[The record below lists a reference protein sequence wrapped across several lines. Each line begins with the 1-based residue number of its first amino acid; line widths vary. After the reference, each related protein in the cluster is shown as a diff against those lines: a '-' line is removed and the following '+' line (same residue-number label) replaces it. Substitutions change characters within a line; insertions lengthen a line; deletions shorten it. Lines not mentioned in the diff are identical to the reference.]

1 MFRVHEKYRNEFSFR
16 ATQARRKLVRGLI
29 GGLVHW
35 EPRPPTAPGY
45 TVLIGCN
52 SALLGVLSCNLR
64 FLARQ
69 DLRNA
74 DRVLVVVDRPR
85 STLAH
90 DAERALRER
99 FPSMPLEFTY
109 YTARQRRIC
118 DLLAWPWV
126 QAWLSWSIG
135 IARTDTRHAL
145 LHDQDAMLLRASICE
160 ERFRAI
166 VDQGVD
172 YLGVK
177 YYQGNGLVP
186 EDRLATTFEL
196 MFDAAQVREH
206 HVPLDLFNQ
215 VTRYRGRR
223 VDFDTFLHAQSTRG
237 SVATLPIAEE
247 DMVHPSQL
255 ICQFEDH
262 RTGRRAVPPKNGLPI
277 VPYFRYVGDEPELLR
292 SMTEQLEQR
301 SGASVDFE
309 ARPLDLSRLPPAH
322 IRWLAKQAF
331 RLEVALSGEVRP
343 EVRRYFSALDAFV
356 ARATG
361 SPPTLPPI

>member
-1 MFRVHEKYRNEFSFR
+1 MFRAHEKYRNELSFR

-29 GGLVHW
+29 GGLVDW
-35 EPRPPTAPGY
+35 DPRPPTASGY

-52 SALLGVLSCNLR
+52 SALLGVLACNLR
-64 FLARQ
+64 FLAQQ

-74 DRVLVVVDRPR
+74 HGVLVVVDRPR

-90 DAERALRER
+90 DAEPALRER
-99 FPSMPLEFTY
+99 FPALPLEFLY
-109 YTARQRRIC
+109 YTPRQRRIC
-118 DLLAWPWV
+118 DLVAWPWV

-135 IARTDTRHAL
+135 IAHASTRHAL
-145 LHDQDAMLLRASICE
+145 LHDQDAMLLRPSICE

-177 YYQGNGLVP
+177 YYEGNGLVP

-196 MFDAAQVREH
+196 MFDAAAVRRSH
-206 HVPLDLFNQ
+206 APLDLFNQ
-215 VTRYRGRR
+215 VTRHRGRR
-223 VDFDTFLHAQSTRG
+223 VDFDTFLHAQSIRG

-262 RTGRRAVPPKNGLPI
+262 RTGRRAVPPTNGLPI
-277 VPYFRYVGDEPELLR
+277 VPYFSFVGDEPELLR
-292 SMTEQLEQR
+292 SMTEQFERR
-301 SGASVDFE
+301 SGATVAFE
-309 ARPLDLSRLPPAH
+309 GRPLDLSRLPPAH
-322 IRWLAKQAF
+322 VRWLAKQAF

-343 EVRRYFSALDAFV
+343 EVHRYFAALDAFV
-356 ARATG
+356 ARASG
-361 SPPTLPPI
+361 SPTTLPPT